1 MDQNKSNKTIIVAL
15 IILIISMT
23 FIFIMDKT
31 KQTDTSEETN
41 ADKLYA
47 HKSEYIGDSSN
58 ISGLLNLLPYSEY
71 KTSIELSTSDKP
83 YGLKAIYNI
92 GDSAVNI
99 SDLKNQFYNNALIV
113 FSLIENVDYIDFEL
127 IDDDSAEPEIHH
139 YDRKEIQDSHIDNLY
154 GYSADLQTFENFLME
169 KVYMPRG
176 S

>member
-58 ISGLLNLLPYSEY
+58 ISGL
-71 KTSIELSTSDKP
+71 DKIR
-83 YGLKAIYNI
+83 LAKLI
-92 GDSAVNI
+92 
-99 SDLKNQFYNNALIV
+99 IV
-113 FSLIENVDYIDFEL
+113 FSPP
-127 IDDDSAEPEIHH
+127 DSLVGI
-139 YDRKEIQDSHIDNLY
+139 R
-154 GYSADLQTFENFLME
+154 
-169 KVYMPRG
+169 
-176 S
+176 

>member
-41 ADKLYA
+41 ADELYA
-47 HKSEYIGDSSN
+47 HKSVYIGDNSN

-92 GDSAVNI
+92 DDSAVNI
-99 SDLKNQFYNNALIV
+99 SDLKNQFYNNGLII
-113 FSLIENVDYIDFEL
+113 FSLIKNVDYIDFVLTKEG
-127 IDDDSAEPEIHH
+127 SAEPEIHH

-169 KVYMPRG
+169 KVYMPGG